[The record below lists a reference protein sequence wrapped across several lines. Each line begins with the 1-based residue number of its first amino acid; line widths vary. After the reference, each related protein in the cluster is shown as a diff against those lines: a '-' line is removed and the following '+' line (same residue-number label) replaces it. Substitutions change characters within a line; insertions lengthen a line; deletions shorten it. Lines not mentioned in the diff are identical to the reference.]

1 MFAGAIA
8 GASTGVVLVVVGLIG
23 FSILLFRRRAPLATA
38 NPESPAVGS
47 ASSHESWWPSWLVRQ
62 RLSSTE
68 ERPLPPPLPA
78 INEDERTKRHLSAQR
93 LLPMDAGSNPFLI
106 VPTLADTDI
115 VAYRGVEPDSN
126 ERAHPPASLL
136 DETAPAPALRF
147 RARGSSS
154 ARARARAGD
163 ALALADGGKANAVTA
178 SAGTVRGGKGT
189 TRPKRA
195 RTPLADD
202 DALPAV

>member
-8 GASTGVVLVVVGLIG
+8 GVSTGVVLVVVGLIV
-23 FSILLFRRRAPLATA
+23 FFILLFRRRAA
-38 NPESPAVGS
+38 
-47 ASSHESWWPSWLVRQ
+47 LV
-62 RLSSTE
+62 
-68 ERPLPPPLPA
+68 
-78 INEDERTKRHLSAQR
+78 
-93 LLPMDAGSNPFLI
+93 
-106 VPTLADTDI
+106 VPTLADADI
-115 VAYRGVEPDSN
+115 GADWVVEPDSN
-126 ERAHPPASLL
+126 ERAHSQASLL

-147 RARGSSS
+147 RARGPSS

-178 SAGTVRGGKGT
+178 SAGTVIVRGGKGT

-202 DALPAV
+202 GALPAV